1 MKNIEI
7 NAFNLAYEWNSSK
20 IILRNVQFSY
30 QEGDIICLLGNNGAG
45 KSTLLKICAGILKPT
60 LGSVAV
66 IQNGKIL
73 AENDKIIKTLAWL
86 PQQLNRPEHF
96 SVKEFLT
103 LQDVHS
109 IRKHLLVQESFIFKV
124 LNAFE
129 IAHLYEAELKQLSGG
144 EWKRV
149 QLARIWLQE
158 ANIVFM
164 DEPDSDL
171 DLKYKYL
178 LIEYCKNYVKENKA
192 ILFLITHDLNFA
204 KNIATKICALKEGLW
219 VWDSNAMNFL
229 DSKIINKLYDL

>member
-7 NAFNLAYEWNSSK
+7 NAFNLAYQWNSSK
-20 IILRNVQFSY
+20 IIFRNVQFSY

-45 KSTLLKICAGILKPT
+45 KSTLLKICAGILKPSQ
-60 LGSVAV
+60 GSLA
-66 IQNGKIL
+66 ILQNGKVL
-73 AENDKIIKTLAWL
+73 KENDKIIKMLSWL

-96 SVKEFLT
+96 SVKEFLA
-103 LQDVHS
+103 LQS
-109 IRKHLLVQESFIFKV
+109 IFSERKLLDVQENFIYRELKKFD
-124 LNAFE
+124 

-158 ANIVFM
+158 AKIIFM

-171 DLKYKYL
+171 DLKYKHL
-178 LIEYCKNYVKENKA
+178 LIEYCKNYAKENKA
-192 ILFLITHDLNFA
+192 IIFLITHDLNFA
-204 KNIATKICALKEGLW
+204 RNIATKICALKDGLW
-219 VWDSNAMNFL
+219 VWNSHADKFW